1 MKRPLIGLTPSVDRV
16 GDKLRIRVNAA
27 YLDMLGEAG
36 GAGVILTP
44 DPALIADY
52 VERLDGFLLTG
63 GPDIDVSAFGG
74 TLHPKAE
81 VMERK
86 RQDFD
91 FGLLKALEAAPQR
104 ATLGICLGMQEMGVH
119 AGCRLIQH
127 IHDEIADGER
137 HGGDR
142 LHPVTSAFGDG
153 PVRSYHHQALG
164 DAGRFEVIAQSDDG
178 VIEAIRDPRKPF
190 YVGVQWHPERTENRT
205 LGVEVMR
212 RLVEAAK
219 A

>member
-1 MKRPLIGLTPSVDRV
+1 MKRPLIGLTPSVDRID
-16 GDKLRIRVNAA
+16 GKLRIRVNAA
-27 YLDMLGEAG
+27 YLDMLSEAG

-142 LHPVTSAFGDG
+142 VHSVTSAFGDG

-164 DAGRFEVIAQSDDG
+164 DAGQLEVIARSDDG

-190 YVGVQWHPERTENRT
+190 YVGVQWHPERTENGT
-205 LGVEVMR
+205 LGLEVMR
-212 RLVEAAK
+212 RLVEAAR